1 MAPLW
6 ANCRSALLRSR
17 LREAIVRII
26 VRIYGKSKKMQ
37 ANVQMFP
44 KML

>member
-1 MAPLW
+1 MG
-6 ANCRSALLRSR
+6 
-17 LREAIVRII
+17 RII

>member
-6 ANCRSALLRSR
+6 ANCRLALLRSR
-17 LREAIVRII
+17 RREPIG
-26 VRIYGKSKKMQ
+26 RIYGKSKKMQ